1 MGPPWIPPHREEP
14 GQPWW
19 YTSTDLGVTGGEDTY
34 AAGRR
39 SAEEAVHLLLEW
51 EAAQHGAG
59 APRDVRIDQ
68 HAHESALRRA
78 AS

>member
-1 MGPPWIPPHREEP
+1 M
-14 GQPWW
+14 
-19 YTSTDLGVTGGEDTY
+19 TGGEDTY

-59 APRDVRIDQ
+59 APRDVRIE
-68 HAHESALRRA
+68 HYAHESALQRA